1 MEMRSMRDALGEV
14 LVELAEKDERI
25 IALTANLG
33 ESTGLKAFREKFPD
47 RFFDIG
53 VSEQNL
59 VTVASGLA
67 AVGKIPFITSYAAF
81 SPGRN
86 WEQIKTAIALNNVPV
101 KIIGN
106 HAGLSAAVY
115 GATHMG
121 MEDIALMRS
130 LPNCQVFSPCDAVE
144 LKKLIRAVAFD
155 GKPVYIRL
163 PRGETP
169 TITNKDTPF
178 GVGKIH
184 VLREDSDPQV
194 TVFGTGPILAEALL
208 VETPVVVGNVHTI
221 KPLDEQTVLHY
232 AKLTGAVVTVEEH
245 QLAGGLGGAVAEVL
259 AQNYPTPMEMVGV
272 KDAFGESGTYQE
284 LLDKHGLNKE
294 EISRAVVKVLAR
306 KHGA

>member
-1 MEMRSMRDALGEV
+1 MMRDALGEV
-14 LVELAEKDERI
+14 LVELAQADERI
-25 IALTANLG
+25 VALTANLG
-33 ESTGLKAFREKFPD
+33 ESTGLKKFREKFPD

-59 VTVASGLA
+59 VTTASGLA

-86 WEQIKTAIALNNVPV
+86 WEQIKTTIALNDVPV

-121 MEDIALMRS
+121 LEDVAMMRA
-130 LPNCQVFSPCDAVE
+130 LPNMQVFSPCDATE
-144 LKKLIRAVAFD
+144 LTKLVKAIVFD
-155 GKPVYIRL
+155 NKPVYIRL

-169 TITNKDTPF
+169 TITNKATPF
-178 GVGKIH
+178 EVGKIS

-194 TVFGTGPILAEALL
+194 MIFGTGPILAEALKIE
-208 VETPVVVGNVHTI
+208 VPAVVASVHTI
-221 KPLDEQTVLHY
+221 KPLDERAILHF

-245 QLAGGLGGAVAEVL
+245 QLAGGLGGAIAEVL
-259 AQNYPTPMEMVGV
+259 ARNYPTPVEMVGV
-272 KDAFGESGTYQE
+272 KDVFGESGTYQE
-284 LLDKHGLNKE
+284 LLAKHKLNKE
-294 EISRAVVKVLAR
+294 GIVEAVTKVLAR
-306 KHGA
+306 KHGS

>member
-1 MEMRSMRDALGEV
+1 M
-14 LVELAEKDERI
+14 
-25 IALTANLG
+25 
-33 ESTGLKAFREKFPD
+33 
-47 RFFDIG
+47 
-53 VSEQNL
+53 
-59 VTVASGLA
+59 
-67 AVGKIPFITSYAAF
+67 
-81 SPGRN
+81 
-86 WEQIKTAIALNNVPV
+86 
-101 KIIGN
+101 
-106 HAGLSAAVY
+106 
-115 GATHMG
+115 
-121 MEDIALMRS
+121 
-130 LPNCQVFSPCDAVE
+130 
-144 LKKLIRAVAFD
+144 
-155 GKPVYIRL
+155 
-163 PRGETP
+163 
-169 TITNKDTPF
+169 
-178 GVGKIH
+178 
-184 VLREDSDPQV
+184 REDSDPQV